1 VSAINEF
8 VDDEMSGVLG
18 LNVSLAVKRAV
29 SDELKTDANNPK
41 V

>member
-8 VDDEMSGVLG
+8 VDDEMSGVFG
-18 LNVSLAVKRAV
+18 LNVFLAVKRAV
-29 SDELKTDANNPK
+29 SDELKTDAKNPK